1 MEISDAWIQLSSPIG
16 HLPYSRTIP
25 FQLSQIY
32 LATLYS
38 RSSDLTDLDYKHKH
52 TKEKKKKVYFICLLH
67 CPKLKTFRW
76 EMCTPDGCH
85 GSPRS

>member
-16 HLPYSRTIP
+16 HLPYSWTIP

-38 RSSDLTDLDYKHKH
+38 RSFHLTDLDYEHKH
-52 TKEKKKKVYFICLLH
+52 TKQKNGCFICLLH
-67 CPKLKTFRW
+67 CPEPKTFRQ
-76 EMCTPDGCH
+76 EMHTQDDCH
-85 GSPRS
+85 RSPQSYG